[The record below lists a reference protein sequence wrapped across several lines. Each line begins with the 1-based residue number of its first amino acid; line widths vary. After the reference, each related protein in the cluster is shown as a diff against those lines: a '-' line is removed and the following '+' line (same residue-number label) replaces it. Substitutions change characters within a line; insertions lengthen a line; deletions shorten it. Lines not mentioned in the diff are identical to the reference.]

1 MKTARYGDTQITKV
15 VKLPDKRGYFLLYH
29 QLSMIH
35 TNELGQNATSRK
47 ITEKTGAPPKV
58 TEDELG
64 RRRPTTLINSQ
75 K

>member
-1 MKTARYGDTQITKV
+1 MHGLPKV
-15 VKLPDKRGYFLLYH
+15 VYLLDKRGYFLLYH

-35 TNELGQNATSRK
+35 MNELGQNATSRK
-47 ITEKTGAPPKV
+47 ITEKTGAPPEV

-64 RRRPTTLINSQ
+64 QRRPTTLINSQ